1 MTCRLCFQAFPL
13 LLTVL
18 KTGGRRSGREHLS
31 DVYLGRQRVDPT
43 GKIRFTHTFLAL
55 NNKQLVFC
63 FLNIL
68 NV

>member
-1 MTCRLCFQAFPL
+1 M
-13 LLTVL
+13 LTVL
-18 KTGGRRSGREHLS
+18 KNGGRRSGREHLS

-43 GKIRFTHTFLAL
+43 GKIHFTHTFLAL